1 MEKCL
6 MFSLKCRIEVGEA
19 LRHLYLQV
27 RSLMTSFFTSHLMS
41 QSRLTPTRWA
51 YRRTPQPILLP
62 LWQQHAHAKRRAQWS
77 VPCPSSLQLPI
88 WCPWNSTKIWGHNMS
103 LRPWRSFPPRNFVF
117 IIDTIIC
124 RSFFIHPCS
133 YISRFVLMYWHI
145 IPIIT
150 LILWVPRGVHE
161 APLYNQITDIPSL
174 CFRAHSLVR
183 SSFPIQLSK
192 QWTYLFVT
200 WACLAL

>member
-1 MEKCL
+1 
-6 MFSLKCRIEVGEA
+6 MFGLKHQIEVGEA
-19 LRHLYLQV
+19 LRHPCLQV
-27 RSLMTSFFTSHLMS
+27 HPLTTSFFTSHLTS
-41 QSRLTPTRWA
+41 PSRLTPTRWA
-51 YRRTPQPILLP
+51 YHRTPQPILLP
-62 LWQQHAHAKRRAQWS
+62 LWQWCAHAKRRAQRS
-77 VPCPSSLQLPI
+77 VPCPSSPQLPI
-88 WCPWNSTKIWGHNMS
+88 WCPWNSTNIWGHDTS
-103 LRPWRSFPPRNFVF
+103 LRPWHSFPPQNFVF

-124 RSFFIHPCS
+124 RSFFIHLCS

-161 APLYNQITDIPSL
+161 APPCDQIMDIPPL
-174 CFRAHSLVR
+174 CFCAPSLLR
-183 SSFPIQLSK
+183 SSFPIQPLK